1 MQAFG
6 YDHNGGPD
14 VFTEYI
20 VPTPTLK
27 NTDILIQT
35 QAFGLNN
42 FERSQRAGVFGE
54 TTKQIVPGRDVAGIV
69 KSVGSEVTKFQPG
82 DRVVAHGHHA
92 YAEFATSSEANTVK
106 IPDSISFEDAA
117 AIVTTGITAYK
128 TLHFFGQVK
137 AGQTV
142 IVKGASGGVGS
153 VAAQLAEGLGAHVI
167 GIGSSKNADY
177 VKSLGI
183 SQYVAYD
190 QETPADVL
198 KDKADVVINSAMNG
212 AGGDEDV
219 AMVKS
224 GGVIASVA
232 MDEPETTKNVTFKH
246 IAPTSEI
253 SDVTALQDIVDLMAQ
268 NKLSIKIGY
277 VLPFTLDGVQKGHQ
291 ILEESHDGR
300 VIISKNA

>member
-14 VFTEYI
+14 VFTEYD

-27 NTDILIQT
+27 DTDILIQT
-35 QAFGLNN
+35 EVFGLNN

-54 TTKQIVPGRDVAGIV
+54 TNKQIIPGRDVAGVV
-69 KSVGSEVTKFQPG
+69 KSVGSEVSKFKPG

-92 YAEFATSSEANTVK
+92 YAEFATSSEANTVRL
-106 IPDSISFEDAA
+106 PENVSFEDAA
-117 AIVTTGITAYK
+117 AVVTAGITAYK
-128 TLHFFGQVK
+128 TLHFFGNVQS
-137 AGQTV
+137 GQTV

-177 VKSLGI
+177 VKSLGV
-183 SQYVAYD
+183 SEYVAYD
-190 QETPADVL
+190 QDSPAEVL

-219 AMVKS
+219 AMVKPN
-224 GGVIASVA
+224 GVIASVA
-232 MDEPETTKNVTFKH
+232 MDEPETTKPITFKH
-246 IAPTSEI
+246 VSPTSEI
-253 SDVTALQDIVDLMAQ
+253 SDATALQDIVDLMAD
-268 NKLSIKIGY
+268 NKLSIKIGN
-277 VLPFTLDGVQKGHQ
+277 VLPFSLSGVQKGHQ
-291 ILEESHDGR
+291 ILEEPHDGR